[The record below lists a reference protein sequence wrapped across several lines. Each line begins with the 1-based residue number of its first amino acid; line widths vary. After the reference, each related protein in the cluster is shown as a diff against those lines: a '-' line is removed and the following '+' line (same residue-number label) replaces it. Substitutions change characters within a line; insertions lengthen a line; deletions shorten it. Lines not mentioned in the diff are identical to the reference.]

1 MFVRGAQRPCL
12 SCLPS
17 FREVADN
24 GAETIALPQ
33 KSDTEVIRD
42 AVTREVTND
51 AYAISGQ
58 IFKGQEPDVS
68 RVSNDQL
75 DARYRQ
81 AFVTNDRNYLM
92 AEAARDPVQ
101 FLASMQRL
109 GVQMPPGQEI
119 ESQPKLPT
127 AAKPNVPLPK
137 PPAQALPTPVD
148 PNAPVTPPPQ
158 VAPPAPVPAPAAPT
172 LVSGTLAPMTA
183 QPAPPP
189 APMPPY

>member
-1 MFVRGAQRPCL
+1 M
-12 SCLPS
+12 
-17 FREVADN
+17 
-24 GAETIALPQ
+24 PQ
-33 KSDTEVIRD
+33 QPTDTQQLRD

-75 DARYRQ
+75 DQRYRQ
-81 AFVTNDRNYLM
+81 AFMSNDRTYLM

-109 GVQMPPGQEI
+109 GVQMPPGQEL
-119 ESQPKLPT
+119 ESQPRLPT

-137 PPAQALPTPVD
+137 PPDQALPQPVD
-148 PNAPVTPPPQ
+148 PNAPTPPPP
-158 VAPPAPVPAPAAPT
+158 VAPPAPAPAPAPAAPT
-172 LVSGTLAPMTA
+172 LASGTLAPMTA

-189 APMPPY
+189 APLPPY

>member
-1 MFVRGAQRPCL
+1 M
-12 SCLPS
+12 
-17 FREVADN
+17 
-24 GAETIALPQ
+24 PQ
-33 KSDTEVIRD
+33 PTDTQQLRD

-109 GVQMPPGQEI
+109 GVQMPPGQEL

-137 PPAQALPTPVD
+137 PPDQALPQPLEPT
-148 PNAPVTPPPQ
+148 APTPPS
-158 VAPPAPVPAPAAPT
+158 APPVAVPAPAPAAPS
-172 LVSGTLAPMTA
+172 LAAGTLAPMTA

-189 APMPPY
+189 APLPPY